1 MFEPPKQIQD
11 LNNEKKRKQRNGL
24 KISTTWVMD
33 LIVYFWQPDS
43 KLSRRF
49 SVTSIVAFNMGH
61 CASSTQIHCIRA
73 PSSRLSGWLALLT
86 LIMASVACWSS
97 DTLFIPPTA
106 TSPPTAVPP
115 TQSAIGLYAVG
126 DSVVITGTGVASV
139 YLTEQPE
146 PVTRRNRV
154 PNAAC
159 YPNTTVVIRAVEQV
173 DGVIYYQVECNNTP
187 GWVAEEMVRLP

>member
-1 MFEPPKQIQD
+1 MY
-11 LNNEKKRKQRNGL
+11 
-24 KISTTWVMD
+24 ST
-33 LIVYFWQPDS
+33 P
-43 KLSRRF
+43 SRRF
-49 SVTSIVAFNMGH
+49 SVASIVAFNAGH
-61 CASSTQIHCIRA
+61 RASSTRFHCNGA
-73 PSSRLSGWLALLT
+73 PSSRLRGWLALLA
-86 LIMASVACWSS
+86 LVMASVACWSS

-126 DSVVITGTGVASV
+126 DSVVIAGAGVAAV

-159 YPNTTVVIRAVEQV
+159 YPNTTVVISAVEQV

-187 GWVAEEMVRLP
+187 GWAAEEMLRLP